1 MDLSRTGA
9 IAVVLALGVMG
20 PVGAGEVRGTIRLTS
35 SVPAPEPVKVEA
47 GTKAARAAEE
57 CGNLPRVSP
66 KLIVDASGGV
76 QNAVIWL
83 EGSFERTYD
92 GATDAVAIMDQQGCA
107 FNPHVLIVPQGS
119 ALSVRN
125 SDGVIHNVRLFLDS
139 ELLWREWQK
148 PRAAELTR
156 QLDVPGR
163 YVMRCGVHPW
173 MYAWVIA
180 AEHEQYTV
188 SDSAGRFTLARVPP
202 GEHRLHVW
210 HETLG
215 ERVETLRVGD
225 DQAVVTVSFHQD

>member
-9 IAVVLALGVMG
+9 IAVVLALGVIG
-20 PVGAGEVRGTIRLTS
+20 PVGAGEVRGTILLTS
-35 SVPAPEPVKVEA
+35 PVPAPEPIKVEE

-57 CGNLPRVSP
+57 CGSLPRVSP

-76 QNAVIWL
+76 RNAVIWL

-92 GATDAVAIMDQQGCA
+92 GATDAAVIMDQQGCA
-107 FNPHVLIVPQGS
+107 FSPHVLIVPQGRT
-119 ALSVRN
+119 LRVRN
-125 SDGVIHNVRLFLDS
+125 SDGVIHNVRLFHDS
-139 ELLWREWQK
+139 ELLWREWQQ

-180 AEHEQYTV
+180 AEHEQYAL
-188 SDSAGRFTLARVPP
+188 SDSAGHFTLARVPP
-202 GEHRLHVW
+202 GDHRLHVW

-215 ERVETLRVGD
+215 ERVEALHIDDEQTL
-225 DQAVVTVSFHQD
+225 VTVSFHQD